1 MNNMLRI
8 ENLLFYLYIS
18 VNFELIG
25 VGVNNIYICSRHP
38 VYILHSRIQYNVTG
52 TSFPNN

>member
-1 MNNMLRI
+1 MSNMLRI

-25 VGVNNIYICSRHP
+25 VGVNNIYMQSTSC
-38 VYILHSRIQYNVTG
+38 LHTPLEDTI
-52 TSFPNN
+52 